1 MSEKIKLSDYSF
13 IPRNPYTAREI
24 QEYCLYRDWTVV
36 KCPPSAVFAVAE
48 ANAPSR
54 RITFY
59 ENSIHFKG
67 GSEMAARFRE
77 MDMRNDEEHIIAVDK
92 ATPTCGELNFKNMVV
107 GSDEIGTGERFKQII
122 VTAAAV
128 APKHIEELVRLN
140 VTDSKKMKKNHLRQV
155 GAFLSEI
162 SPQEAWEIFEN
173 EETTIASEGAFVE
186 FRSRILP
193 NSEYDKFQRAENG
206 RDKNDLLSELHT
218 EVLNP
223 LIRACK
229 PDYVVVDD
237 FMETDKA
244 VREEFCRSLDMEENK
259 IFLRTKADAVNMAVS
274 CASVIS
280 AYLGEIY
287 LEWLAEKIKKDYV
300 ISGKF
305 EIPASNLGLAEQ
317 KRRLTES
324 GADADEV
331 IAKYAK
337 TTFKSKK

>member
-1 MSEKIKLSDYSF
+1 MKLTDYSF
-13 IPRNPYTAREI
+13 IPRNPYTAKEI
-24 QEYCLYRDWTVV
+24 QEYCLCRDWTVA

-48 ANAPSR
+48 AGDPSK
-54 RITFY
+54 RITIY
-59 ENSIHFKG
+59 ENSIHFRGNSKI
-67 GSEMAARFRE
+67 AAIFRE
-77 MDMRNDEEHIIAVDK
+77 MDMRNDEEHIIAGDK
-92 ATPTCGELNFKNMVV
+92 AAPTCGDLNFKHTVV

-128 APKHIEELVRLN
+128 APEHMDELIRLN
-140 VTDSKKMKKNHLRQV
+140 VTDSKKMKKAHLRQV
-155 GAFLSEI
+155 GALLSAI
-162 SPQEAWEIFEN
+162 SPQDAWEIFGN
-173 EETTIASEGAFVE
+173 RETTIASEGAFVE

-237 FMETDKA
+237 FMETDKT

-280 AYLGEIY
+280 AYFGEIY
-287 LEWLAEKIKKDYV
+287 LEWLTEKIKKDYD

-305 EIPASNLGLAEQ
+305 EIPPSNLGLAEQ
-317 KRRLTES
+317 KRRLAES